1 MSSSEARGLLFSAGL
16 EATPHRLWVLERVLA
31 AGQALAAPELLEQA
45 GQEQGMNKVTL
56 YRILDLLAAHGLLAR
71 SAGPERSFLY
81 CAGGG
86 HGGRAGTH
94 GHFRCTSCGRT
105 FCLTLGRDVFDPE
118 ALAQLPMRVERI
130 GITLE
135 GVCDACG

>member
-1 MSSSEARGLLFSAGL
+1 MSGNAGDLLFTAGL
-16 EATPHRLWVLERVLA
+16 ESTPHRLWVLERVLA
-31 AGQALAAPELLEQA
+31 AGEPVAAPGLLEQA
-45 GQEQGMNKVTL
+45 EQEQGMNKVTL

-86 HGGRAGTH
+86 HGGETGTH

-105 FCLTLGRDVFDPE
+105 FCLTLGREIFDTK
-118 ALAQLPMRVERI
+118 ALVMLPMRVERI